1 MPCCCDKNIESMRKT
16 LLAIAGTI
24 VASWLAL
31 FVNAVTLPVVFL
43 HYSAQAVAPVTYF
56 FNEDNDIVK
65 DHLAPGASIEFRTAR
80 RLHADYFIDVS
91 LPLAS
96 RDGVEIRR
104 PFSRVDVYIGPD
116 TKIERTVVKTDF
128 LARVAFE

>member
-1 MPCCCDKNIESMRKT
+1 MLSMKSSSMLKK
-16 LLAIAGTI
+16 LLAIAGVI
-24 VASWLAL
+24 AALWLAFL
-31 FVNAVTLPVVFL
+31 VNSLTSPVVFL
-43 HYSAQAVAPVTYF
+43 HYAATATAPVTYF

-65 DHLAPGASIEFRTAR
+65 DHLDPGASVEFRTAR

-96 RDGVEIRR
+96 HDGVEIRK
-104 PFSRVDVYIGPD
+104 PFSRVDIYIGPD

-128 LARVAFE
+128 LARIASK

>member
-1 MPCCCDKNIESMRKT
+1 MKSSSMPKK
-16 LLAIAGTI
+16 LLVVAGTI
-24 VASWLAL
+24 AALWLA
-31 FVNAVTLPVVFL
+31 FAVNSFTLPVVFL
-43 HYSAQAVAPVTYF
+43 HYSATATAPVTYF

-80 RLHADYFIDVS
+80 HRHAGYFIDVS
-91 LPLAS
+91 LPLGS
-96 RDGVEIRR
+96 RDGVEIKQ

-128 LARVAFE
+128 LARVASE

>member
-1 MPCCCDKNIESMRKT
+1 MRKT
-16 LLAIAGTI
+16 LLAIAGAI

-43 HYSAQAVAPVTYF
+43 HYSASAVAPVTYF

-80 RLHADYFIDVS
+80 RPHAGYFIDVS
-91 LPLAS
+91 LPFAGS
-96 RDGVEIRR
+96 DGVEIRQ
-104 PFSRVDVYIGPD
+104 PFSRIDVYIGPD
-116 TKIERTVVKTDF
+116 AKIERTVVDNDF
-128 LARVAFE
+128 LARVAFK

>member
-1 MPCCCDKNIESMRKT
+1 MPKT
-16 LLAIAGTI
+16 LLAVAGTI
-24 VASWLAL
+24 AALWLAL
-31 FVNAVTLPVVFL
+31 AVNSFTLPVVFL
-43 HYSAQAVAPVTYF
+43 HYSATATAPVTYF

-80 RLHADYFIDVS
+80 RPHADYFIDVS

-96 RDGVEIRR
+96 RDGVEIRQ

-128 LARVAFE
+128 LARIASE

>member
-1 MPCCCDKNIESMRKT
+1 MLSMKSSSMLKK
-16 LLAIAGTI
+16 LLAIAGVI
-24 VASWLAL
+24 AALWLAFL
-31 FVNAVTLPVVFL
+31 VNSLTSPVVFL
-43 HYSAQAVAPVTYF
+43 HYAATATAPVTYF

-65 DHLAPGASIEFRTAR
+65 DHLDPGASIEFRTAR

-96 RDGVEIRR
+96 RDGVEIRK
-104 PFSRVDVYIGPD
+104 PFSRVDIYIGPD

-128 LARVAFE
+128 LARIASK

>member
-1 MPCCCDKNIESMRKT
+1 MFRK
-16 LLAIAGTI
+16 LLAVAGAIA
-24 VASWLAL
+24 ALWLAIGMNSL
-31 FVNAVTLPVVFL
+31 TLPVVFL
-43 HYSAQAVAPVTYF
+43 HYSAAATAPVTYF

-65 DHLAPGASIEFRTAR
+65 DHLDPGASIEFRTAR

-91 LPLAS
+91 LPFAS
-96 RDGVEIRR
+96 RDGVEIRK

-128 LARVAFE
+128 LARIASKYPEGEE

>member
-1 MPCCCDKNIESMRKT
+1 MPKT
-16 LLAIAGTI
+16 LLAVAGTI
-24 VASWLAL
+24 AALWLAL
-31 FVNAVTLPVVFL
+31 AVYSFTLPVVFL
-43 HYSAQAVAPVTYF
+43 HYSATATAPVTYF

-80 RLHADYFIDVS
+80 RPHADYFIDVS

-96 RDGVEIRR
+96 RDGVEIRQ

-128 LARVAFE
+128 LARIASE

>member
-1 MPCCCDKNIESMRKT
+1 MLRK
-16 LLAIAGTI
+16 LLAVAGAIA
-24 VASWLAL
+24 ALWLAIGMNSL
-31 FVNAVTLPVVFL
+31 TLPVVFL
-43 HYSAQAVAPVTYF
+43 HYSSAATAPVTYF

-65 DHLAPGASIEFRTAR
+65 DHLDPGASIEFRTAR

-91 LPLAS
+91 LPFAS
-96 RDGVEIRR
+96 RDGVEIRK

-128 LARVAFE
+128 LARIASKYPEGEE

>member
-1 MPCCCDKNIESMRKT
+1 MRKT
-16 LLAIAGTI
+16 LLAIAGAI

-31 FVNAVTLPVVFL
+31 FVNSVTLPVVVL

-65 DHLAPGASIEFRTAR
+65 DQLAPGASIEFRTAR
-80 RLHADYFIDVS
+80 RPHADYFIDVS

-128 LARVAFE
+128 LARVALE